1 MKLFLEKQCLTFLKS
16 TFLNAGSRCTRYT
29 RIPKIKKESKVLAV
43 RTHKNLNEASLLDD
57 FHNLPIKLILESSGN
72 PDTLWLIWK
81 SFFIN
86 ILNKHAPV
94 KTIRVRGNSLPY
106 VTAEVKH
113 MKRTRDKLRSKA
125 NKTGSVYLRQAFQQM
140 RNKVNYTLR
149 KLRSDYYTRKIEE
162 NKNNLRNT
170 WKTLKSVMN
179 ETSTCSSIEKI
190 MVHNTEITNKQQ
202 ISNEMNK
209 FFATIGQ
216 NLAKIYQTI
225 LLTQH
230 AWSPEVIEYSNLE
243 KFVHF
248 KCMTLLRNQPMVKP
262 QGWI

>member
-1 MKLFLEKQCLTFLKS
+1 MHLF
-16 TFLNAGSRCTRYT
+16 
-29 RIPKIKKESKVLAV
+29 
-43 RTHKNLNEASLLDD
+43 
-57 FHNLPIKLILESSGN
+57 
-72 PDTLWLIWK
+72 
-81 SFFIN
+81 
-86 ILNKHAPV
+86 
-94 KTIRVRGNSLPY
+94 KTVRVRGNSLPY

-113 MKRTRDKLRSKA
+113 MMRTRDKLRGKA
-125 NKTGSVYLRQAFQQM
+125 NKTDSVYLGQAFQQM

-179 ETSTCSSIEKI
+179 ETSKCSSIEKI

-209 FFATIGQ
+209 FLLLQWAKTWP
-216 NLAKIYQTI
+216 KIYQTI

-230 AWSPEVIEYSNLE
+230 TWSLEVTEYSNSE

-248 KCMTLLRNQPMVKP
+248 KCMTLL
-262 QGWI
+262 